1 MDQSELVDFRFL
13 IKGKIE
19 KMAGAVQEINQNES
33 SIDFWT
39 DKHQKFSSRVAVEEV
54 LRVNGYV
61 GWSMQPRLLGNPDE
75 RIIWLKNYWIRLPL
89 YIRPFLYFIYRYF
102 IRLGFL
108 DGRMGFIYHILQAF
122 WYRLLID
129 IKIAELRQQLSEGE
143 LSLEQLRAEWG
154 HQHSEK
160 NTSERRLI

>member
-1 MDQSELVDFRFL
+1 
-13 IKGKIE
+13 
-19 KMAGAVQEINQNES
+19 
-33 SIDFWT
+33 
-39 DKHQKFSSRVAVEEV
+39 
-54 LRVNGYV
+54 
-61 GWSMQPRLLGNPDE
+61 
-75 RIIWLKNYWIRLPL
+75 
-89 YIRPFLYFIYRYF
+89 
-102 IRLGFL
+102 
-108 DGRMGFIYHILQAF
+108 MGFIYHILQAF